1 MDYEWFNILAFFFL
15 LLTLMML
22 SGMPVAIGFL
32 TLNIIGLYFFLGGEN
47 AMSLLAM
54 NAFSSVGKFALI
66 PIPLFVLM
74 GDLLM
79 RTGLASRVVEA
90 VDLWIGRIPG
100 RLSLSSVGG
109 GTVFGALS
117 GASMAS
123 VAMLGST
130 LVPEMS
136 KRGYKPSMSVGSI
149 LAGGG
154 LAVLIPPS
162 ALGVLLGAVA
172 KVSISQLLLGGIL
185 PGLILA
191 SMYVAYFGIR
201 ATLQPELAPP
211 YFATSVKLRDKI
223 KGIINVLP
231 MLSLIMVVT
240 GFIFFGI
247 ATPSESAAMGVVATL
262 VLAAFYRRLTW
273 KALKDS
279 LTSTMTTTSMMLL
292 VIVGS
297 SGFSQL
303 LAATG
308 STSGLASIVRDI
320 EITPIMMVVI
330 MLSIVLFLGCFID
343 TISIMLVTIPIFM
356 PIVLEMGIHPIW
368 FSHLVL
374 IQLEL
379 AGITP
384 PFGVL
389 LFVMKGVQHQIKISE
404 IYYAALPIVVIQ
416 IILVILLMSFPE
428 IVTILPEMASR

>member
-1 MDYEWFNILAFFFL
+1 MDYEWFNILAFFFS

-22 SGMPVAIGFL
+22 SGMPVAISFL
-32 TLNIIGLYFFLGGEN
+32 TLNIIGLYFFLGGES

-79 RTGLASRVVEA
+79 RTGLAARVVEA
-90 VDLWIGRIPG
+90 VDLWVGRIPG

-130 LVPEMS
+130 LVPEMT

-191 SMYVAYFGIR
+191 IMYVAYFGIR
-201 ATLQPELAPP
+201 ATLQPEIAPP
-211 YFATSVKLRDKI
+211 YLATSVSIKDKI
-223 KGIINVLP
+223 RSVIVVLP
-231 MLSLIMVVT
+231 LLSLIMVVT

-247 ATPSESAAMGVVATL
+247 ATPSESAGMGVVATL
-262 VLAAFYRRLTW
+262 VLAALYRSLTW

-320 EITPIMMVVI
+320 DITPIMMVVI
-330 MLSIVLFLGCFID
+330 MLLIVLFLGCFID

-389 LFVMKGVQHQIKISE
+389 LFVMKGVQPHLKISE
-404 IYYAALPIVVIQ
+404 IYFAALPIVLIQ
-416 IILVILLMSFPE
+416 IMLVFLLMTFPD
-428 IVTILPEMASR
+428 IVTILPEMASK